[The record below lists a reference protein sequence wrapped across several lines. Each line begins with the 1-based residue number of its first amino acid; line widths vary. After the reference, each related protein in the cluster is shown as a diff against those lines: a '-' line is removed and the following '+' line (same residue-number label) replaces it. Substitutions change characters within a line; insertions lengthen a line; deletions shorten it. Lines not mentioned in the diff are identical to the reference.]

1 MKKKIFNNYV
11 EFILEEF
18 SITKEE
24 LFSSGKVRKI
34 SFPRF
39 VLYYICYKRPMTYT
53 DISNLMKTEGLDIK
67 PSNVRYGIERIEQSD
82 DQDYKNLIE
91 SCINKFK

>member
-1 MKKKIFNNYV
+1 
-11 EFILEEF
+11 
-18 SITKEE
+18 
-24 LFSSGKVRKI
+24 
-34 SFPRF
+34 
-39 VLYYICYKRPMTYT
+39 MTYT